1 MSTDLPPVPTSPKLP
16 TAKEVAK
23 ALDRRQ
29 RRRKLVLF
37 LAVAAV
43 IAAVILYGTCGGGFG
58 LGKGTGEGEGSGSAQ
73 AVVDAG
79 PRRCKLVVAADGITV
94 DGAKTTRDEAVKT
107 CSAAGAGAEVIVTG
121 DAREG
126 DWKQLE
132 AALTAAK
139 IEVFVRK

>member
-1 MSTDLPPVPTSPKLP
+1 MSSDLPPVPTSPKLP

-29 RRRKLVLF
+29 RRRKLVVF

-58 LGKGTGEGEGSGSAQ
+58 LGKGTGEGDGSGSAQ
-73 AVVDAG
+73 AVIDAAPG
-79 PRRCKLVVAADGITV
+79 RCKLVVAADGITV
-94 DGAKTTRDEAVKT
+94 DGVKTTRD
-107 CSAAGAGAEVIVTG
+107 AAIGACKAGAEVIVTG

>member
-1 MSTDLPPVPTSPKLP
+1 MTDIPPPKLL

-23 ALDRRQ
+23 ALDYRQ
-29 RRRKLVLF
+29 RRRKLVGL

-58 LGKGTGEGEGSGSAQ
+58 LGKGTGEGDGSGSAR
-73 AVVDAG
+73 AVIDTG
-79 PRRCKLVVAADGITV
+79 PRRCRLVVSADGITV
-94 DGAKTTRDEAVKT
+94 DDKKTTRDAAITACK
-107 CSAAGAGAEVIVTG
+107 AAGGGADVIVTG

>member
-1 MSTDLPPVPTSPKLP
+1 MSSDIPPVPSAPKLP
-16 TAKEVAK
+16 TAKDDAK

-29 RRRKLVLF
+29 RRRKLVML
-37 LAVAAV
+37 LALAAL
-43 IAAVILYGTCGGGFG
+43 IAAVIVYGTCGNGFG
-58 LGKGTGEGEGSGSAQ
+58 LGKGTGEGDGSGSAQ
-73 AVVDAG
+73 AAVDAG
-79 PRRCKLVVAADGITV
+79 PRRCKLVVSVDGITL

-107 CSAAGAGAEVIVTG
+107 CKGGGAEVIVTG

-132 AALTAAK
+132 AALAAAK

>member
-1 MSTDLPPVPTSPKLP
+1 MTDIPPPKPL
-16 TAKEVAK
+16 TAKAVAK
-23 ALDRRQ
+23 ALDHRQ
-29 RRRKLVLF
+29 RRRKLVGL

-58 LGKGTGEGEGSGSAQ
+58 LGKGTGEGDGSGSAR
-73 AVVDAG
+73 AVVDAS
-79 PRRCKLVVAADGITV
+79 PRRCRLVVSADGITV
-94 DGAKTTRDEAVKT
+94 DGKKTTREEAVATCKT
-107 CSAAGAGAEVIVTG
+107 ISGAADVIVTG

>member
-1 MSTDLPPVPTSPKLP
+1 MSSDIPPVPTAAPKLP
-16 TAKEVAK
+16 TAKAVAK

-29 RRRKLVLF
+29 RRRKLVML
-37 LAVAAV
+37 LALAAI

-58 LGKGTGEGEGSGSAQ
+58 LGRGTGEGPGTTQ
-73 AVVDAG
+73 PVVDAG
-79 PRRCKLVVAADGITV
+79 PRRCKLVVSADGITV
-94 DGAKTTRDEAVKT
+94 DGAKASRDDAVKA
-107 CSAAGAGAEVIVTG
+107 CRGGSAEVIVTG

-132 AALTAAK
+132 AALTVAK